1 VASEILR
8 DLGAN
13 ADVVCERVMRALGG
27 PAVARIAQGGTVHSF
42 APAFRRRHGPRP
54 WPKQESL
61 PEQRRL
67 GQAELLLSGWLLFG
81 LALGVGVLVGWAIWG
96 A

>member
-1 VASEILR
+1 
-8 DLGAN
+8 
-13 ADVVCERVMRALGG
+13 MRALGG
-27 PAVARIAQGGTVHSF
+27 PAVARIAQGGTVHGV

-67 GQAELLLSGWLLFG
+67 GQVELLVAGWPLFA
-81 LALGVGVLVGWAIWG
+81 LTLGVGVLVGWAIRG